1 MCICILVR
9 VPRTKAVTCSI
20 CFLVCLIR
28 ILHCQGKV
36 ASASKGKKKGKRG
49 GKRVR
54 NMVFASGFFS
64 WNQLVRSLFFI
75 FILMFYVGR
84 VHTA

>member
-1 MCICILVR
+1 M
-9 VPRTKAVTCSI
+9 
-20 CFLVCLIR
+20 
-28 ILHCQGKV
+28 

-64 WNQLVRSLFFI
+64 WNQLV
-75 FILMFYVGR
+75 MFYLFLFLCFMSVVCTQR
-84 VHTA
+84 NDWSDEEEEEDEPVVSSEDEFYDEDA